1 MRFLSVAGA
10 DSIRRAHAVQPVGA
24 AGVALTASDLQAIE
38 SALKAIE
45 VVGDRYPAHLQKNV
59 NR

>member
-1 MRFLSVAGA
+1 LNRLEENIASADVLLSSA
-10 DSIRRAHAVQPVGA
+10 D
-24 AGVALTASDLQAIE
+24 LTAIAT
-38 SALKAIE
+38 ALEQIK

>member
-1 MRFLSVAGA
+1 LELNTGDLSA
-10 DSIRRAHAVQPVGA
+10 ITT
-24 AGVALTASDLQAIE
+24 ALEQI
-38 SALKAIE
+38 K